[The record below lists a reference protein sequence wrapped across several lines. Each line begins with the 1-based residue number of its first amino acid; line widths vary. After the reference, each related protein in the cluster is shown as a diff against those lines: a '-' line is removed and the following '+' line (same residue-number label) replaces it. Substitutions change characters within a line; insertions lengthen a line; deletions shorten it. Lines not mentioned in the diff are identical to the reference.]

1 MHYNL
6 YYLLR
11 EDQKRHPLAEEAD
24 LRIRAAVKEYYRHR
38 PPPEPESKPPDED
51 VKKL

>member
-11 EDQKRHPLAEEAD
+11 EDQKRHPISGAAD
-24 LRIRAAVKEYYRHR
+24 QRILRAISDYYRHR
-38 PPPEPESKPPDED
+38 PPPENAQAPPG
-51 VKKL
+51 KKK